1 MARVKPQSMINT
13 KPQAEEAMARIDAI
27 DRQFAEWDLA
37 EAEAVIKVR
46 EKFAEKRQQ
55 ANFLGMQAERSLLIK
70 ELEGFAERDCG
81 TWEKK
86 TFETPFGC
94 FGFRITPP
102 TVALVKRVSKTY
114 DQAIVGLEE
123 AFMSEFIR
131 EKKEVDKEAIL
142 AAHKEGTL
150 DVSKLENEV
159 GLKVKQEDEFWLES
173 RASKDLDE
181 AAKKLRAA

>member
-13 KPQAEEAMARIDAI
+13 KAQAEEAMAKIDAI
-27 DRQFAEWDLA
+27 DRQFADWDLA

-55 ANFLGMQAERSLLIK
+55 TNYIGLQAERSLLIK
-70 ELEGFAERDCG
+70 ELEGFADRDCG

-114 DQAIVGLEE
+114 DRAVESLEFE
-123 AFMSEFIR
+123 KMTEFIR
-131 EKKEVDKEAIL
+131 TKKEVDKEAIL

-150 DVSKLENEV
+150 DALKLEV
-159 GLKVKQEDEFWLES
+159 VCGLKVKQEDEFWLES